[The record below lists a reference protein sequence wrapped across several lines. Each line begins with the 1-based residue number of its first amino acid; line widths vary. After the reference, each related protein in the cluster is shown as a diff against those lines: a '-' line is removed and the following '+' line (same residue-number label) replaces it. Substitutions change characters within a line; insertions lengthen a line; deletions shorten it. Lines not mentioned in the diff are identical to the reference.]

1 MSGYLDA
8 FCASADDFLC
18 IADNIFHS
26 LDVVFPA
33 VRPAGCALRNTDAV
47 VVSASGPIPFPR
59 RDLYALV
66 CVSNH
71 NTLPG
76 ARRASDSTMQYC
88 CSDDWLRSM
97 RITVAGEHRLST
109 RHKTQRFPKNIV
121 CFVQFLQLMCQPRDG
136 LFRCFSGLYA
146 TNLTSG
152 EPLCPTPVVYGLRGD
167 AKPPARRA
175 HSDFIG
181 QFQHI
186 GFIFFRV
193 FPSHLLHPFLASL
206 YHLGCTVLL
215 YHSKKL
221 RAQSSSLQIVFVT
234 GYTDYVFDG
243 YTVGALGYVL
253 KPPQQAQIDDVLTR
267 AMAALFRQAEQVFV
281 CQNRDGMYRIPKST
295 IRYFCSDR
303 RQVTCVTD
311 TRRVAFY
318 ARLDEVEQQA
328 GRRSLCAHPS
338 AVSGARRSG
347 RPGGEWHSR
356 HRGRTV
362 AGQPRASVCCF
373 GSAGACH
380 AGLKEAFG

>member
-1 MSGYLDA
+1 M
-8 FCASADDFLC
+8 
-18 IADNIFHS
+18 
-26 LDVVFPA
+26 
-33 VRPAGCALRNTDAV
+33 
-47 VVSASGPIPFPR
+47 
-59 RDLYALV
+59 
-66 CVSNH
+66 
-71 NTLPG
+71 
-76 ARRASDSTMQYC
+76 
-88 CSDDWLRSM
+88 
-97 RITVAGEHRLST
+97 
-109 RHKTQRFPKNIV
+109 
-121 CFVQFLQLMCQPRDG
+121 
-136 LFRCFSGLYA
+136 
-146 TNLTSG
+146 
-152 EPLCPTPVVYGLRGD
+152 
-167 AKPPARRA
+167 
-175 HSDFIG
+175 
-181 QFQHI
+181 
-186 GFIFFRV
+186 
-193 FPSHLLHPFLASL
+193 
-206 YHLGCTVLL
+206 
-215 YHSKKL
+215 
-221 RAQSSSLQIVFVT
+221 QIVFVT